1 MSTTE
6 ALISDAE
13 LQLATAGF
21 KTSLWQP
28 EFGWA
33 ASEAEASAAPH
44 APQLAAALQ
53 CFLYMFVAGAQRAW
67 VHLAAEM
74 QAGKTGVVNALL
86 RLVFANSLGAGSKLR
101 FTPDRVFVITGMND
115 TAWVKQTKER
125 LPLGVRSGV
134 SHNGGL
140 DKIVR
145 ALHKLAEP
153 APLANVLIVVDES
166 HIASSSANRPNSLI
180 YTAVARL
187 CPRELWDERGIR
199 FLTIS
204 ATDPAKAVAM
214 EDARMPFAAR
224 VVVLKTD
231 ERYQSVASLAAAD
244 RLRYVETFGDM
255 HKIGAIEE
263 LKRAVGEFPE
273 PLHHIIRCR
282 YGKQDAV
289 ETMLRLAFPTGVV
302 MKWDSLSRP
311 SGGGGGGG
319 GGGEDTSSSAK
330 LEDIN
335 EVLREA
341 PAQHTFIL
349 LKNMFYASKTMDDT
363 HVGVL
368 WDRVSGKDDTNLQS
382 LLGRACGYGK
392 SKRTVVY
399 TSKQTVANYLTFWK
413 EVIGGGRPEG
423 GAAADLLDKKMAGTR
438 VTGGAAAP
446 VVRATGG
453 HATPAG
459 TGLGGGGGGGGPEPP
474 AKVRKNED
482 DFEAVTREFASFAEA
497 KAWATHIHEPEKV
510 DGFYKTSTT
519 GKPRT
524 LRYDEVVAFC
534 NGKKTA
540 GLPSNMKVGGKV
552 NRLSVGYKDLGDAA
566 SAVFVVRRITRIK

>member
-1 MSTTE
+1 MSTE
-6 ALISDAE
+6 AMISDAE
-13 LQLATAGF
+13 MQLATAGF

-53 CFLYMFVAGAQRAW
+53 SFLYMFVAGAQRAW

-140 DKIVR
+140 DKIVC

-166 HIASSSANRPNSLI
+166 HIASSSSNRPNSLI

-231 ERYQSVASLAAAD
+231 ERYQSVASLAATD
-244 RLRYVETFGDM
+244 RLR
-255 HKIGAIEE
+255 
-263 LKRAVGEFPE
+263 
-273 PLHHIIRCR
+273 
-282 YGKQDAV
+282 
-289 ETMLRLAFPTGVV
+289 
-302 MKWDSLSRP
+302 
-311 SGGGGGGG
+311 
-319 GGGEDTSSSAK
+319 
-330 LEDIN
+330 
-335 EVLREA
+335 
-341 PAQHTFIL
+341 
-349 LKNMFYASKTMDDT
+349 
-363 HVGVL
+363 HV
-368 WDRVSGKDDTNLQS
+368 
-382 LLGRACGYGK
+382 
-392 SKRTVVY
+392 
-399 TSKQTVANYLTFWK
+399 
-413 EVIGGGRPEG
+413 
-423 GAAADLLDKKMAGTR
+423 
-438 VTGGAAAP
+438 
-446 VVRATGG
+446 
-453 HATPAG
+453 
-459 TGLGGGGGGGGPEPP
+459 
-474 AKVRKNED
+474 
-482 DFEAVTREFASFAEA
+482 
-497 KAWATHIHEPEKV
+497 
-510 DGFYKTSTT
+510 
-519 GKPRT
+519 
-524 LRYDEVVAFC
+524 
-534 NGKKTA
+534 
-540 GLPSNMKVGGKV
+540 
-552 NRLSVGYKDLGDAA
+552 
-566 SAVFVVRRITRIK
+566 